1 MFFRKLYAA
10 KTKKVNAFTMMD
22 ALVTMAIVGILVLLA
37 LPKFLTV
44 ITKAKST
51 EAQINLGHIHTL
63 EATYGMINSKYSSN
77 LTEIGFEANKLVTE
91 GGNANYRYEISSAAA
106 TSFKARAT
114 AVVDFDNDG
123 TFNMW
128 EIDQDKKLTEVTP
141 D

>member
-1 MFFRKLYAA
+1 MFF
-10 KTKKVNAFTMMD
+10 KTLSSFGSKKVKAFTMMD

-63 EATYGMINSKYSSN
+63 EATYGMINSKYSTN
-77 LTEIGFEANKLVTE
+77 LQEIGFEANKLVTE
-91 GGNANYRYEISSAAA
+91 GGNANYRYEIASASA
-106 TSFKARAT
+106 TAFRARAT

-123 TFNMW
+123 IFNVW